1 MTSERRAEAKNMD
14 LDGENDSTDPLVE
27 DLEVAMDEL
36 ELLQDKLEE
45 YQQHFLFADYSAHMR
60 SLDKN
65 WVWGEKDAETEAN
78 LHQTPVQSESGQ
90 AAAVLEGTSA
100 ASCPPETQLDDAAE
114 ETQIASPP
122 RNQETQ
128 ATEQAS
134 EVNAAEE
141 TKTASPP
148 QKMSDADAD
157 ADPEASELERM
168 HHRSAS
174 IAELDARM
182 PKNGQV
188 DVIMEAAMTA
198 VAAGS
203 VHAALSD
210 SQVEEQLAN
219 ADIAGDVD
227 GWRSSLP
234 SEKSKA
240 EIERIVHSVVD
251 HKHFKAFM
259 AAKVAAKE
267 FETGYSFGSKDATR
281 DLDEWFDY
289 LSAHPDNVVTPDCVD
304 KDNDDNSANNTAT
317 ATGDFATSGRTEEI
331 EIDLDQWYKIELES
345 AGQSRKLKFCE
356 KAALDTWFEMAVDAA
371 FGALAWKY
379 GIELQDEFLL
389 PDDSAP
395 VQKEL
400 ERLQQKAQVPQVVPS
415 KQKWPTLHQQIAAE
429 RGLSYPVEV
438 SERLAESPWVGT
450 MPQRAREVLAF
461 AEHDSLKR
469 PEKELRFADIYHS
482 ANRYAV
488 SSGRELLRIQA
499 VEPDDEEHLDKFT
512 EQQLTDLAGNE
523 ATESEWGEQDDI
535 DKMMADLASFGAKC
549 ATKQG
554 DQ

>member
-1 MTSERRAEAKNMD
+1 M
-14 LDGENDSTDPLVE
+14 
-27 DLEVAMDEL
+27 
-36 ELLQDKLEE
+36 
-45 YQQHFLFADYSAHMR
+45 
-60 SLDKN
+60 
-65 WVWGEKDAETEAN
+65 
-78 LHQTPVQSESGQ
+78 
-90 AAAVLEGTSA
+90 
-100 ASCPPETQLDDAAE
+100 DDAAE

-317 ATGDFATSGRTEEI
+317 ATGDFATSGEGCECCLLHLPSWSFPAFCIQLFPFLWAGRTEEI

-356 KAALDTWFEMAVDAA
+356 KAALDTWP
-371 FGALAWKY
+371 
-379 GIELQDEFLL
+379 QTFLC
-389 PDDSAP
+389 P
-395 VQKEL
+395 
-400 ERLQQKAQVPQVVPS
+400 
-415 KQKWPTLHQQIAAE
+415 
-429 RGLSYPVEV
+429 
-438 SERLAESPWVGT
+438 
-450 MPQRAREVLAF
+450 
-461 AEHDSLKR
+461 
-469 PEKELRFADIYHS
+469 
-482 ANRYAV
+482 
-488 SSGRELLRIQA
+488 
-499 VEPDDEEHLDKFT
+499 
-512 EQQLTDLAGNE
+512 
-523 ATESEWGEQDDI
+523 ESE
-535 DKMMADLASFGAKC
+535 KC
-549 ATKQG
+549 AFNKKQNNII
-554 DQ
+554 